1 MPPVKRIL
9 IDLEKLKN
17 RYVGLGEVS
26 SRFAKALQPHAKG
39 LLEEGISIYLLVPP
53 SYKNHFGKE
62 FHYITTNFLN
72 KRFPALLPEF
82 DLWHAIHQ
90 TSSYVPYYSK
100 TKYLLTIHDLNFIHE
115 KQGHKVDKYKN
126 DLQRKIDRATAIT
139 TISDFTKKE
148 VFQYLRVNDPSIIT
162 IRNGVA
168 DPMEIQPSRPAKVS
182 NNESFLF
189 HLSAISRKKNTD
201 TLVDLMKVLP
211 EKKLVVAGTWRS
223 KYAKRILERI
233 RQEKITNIITLNQP
247 NESEK
252 AWLYAH
258 CEAFLFPSLFEGFGL
273 PVIEAMYCGKPVFAS
288 THSSLPEIGSDK
300 VVYWEHFDP
309 LYMKEMLLTKLTDYK
324 QQVTRAAA
332 LRSYAESFSWE
343 ETILRYIALYK
354 NILAAPDSQ

>member
-26 SRFAKALQPHAKG
+26 SRFAKALQPHAKS
-39 LLEEGISIYLLVPP
+39 LLEEGISIYLLVP
-53 SYKNHFGKE
+53 SAYKNQFGKE

-115 KQGHKVDKYKN
+115 KQGNKVDKYKN
-126 DLQRKIDRATAIT
+126 GLQRKIDRTSAIT

-148 VFQYLRVNDPSIIT
+148 VYQYLKVPDPSILT

-168 DPMEIQPSRPAKVS
+168 DPMEIQPSRPAKLTS
-182 NNESFLF
+182 DQPFLF
-189 HLSAISRKKNTD
+189 HLAAITRKKNTEA
-201 TLVDLMKVLP
+201 LLDLMKTLP
-211 EKKLVVAGTWRS
+211 GKKLVMAGTWHS
-223 KYAKRILERI
+223 KYAKHILERI
-233 RQEKITNIITLNQP
+233 ARENIENIITLNQP

-288 THSSLPEIGSDK
+288 RHSSLPEIGSDK
-300 VVYWEHFDP
+300 VCYWDHFDP
-309 LYMKEMLLTKLTDYK
+309 MYMKEMLLKGLNDYNR
-324 QQVTRAAA
+324 QPGRAAE
-332 LRSYAESFSWE
+332 LRSYAASFSWE

-354 NILAAPDSQ
+354 SLLKTAQ

>member
-26 SRFAKALQPHAKG
+26 SRFAKALQPHAKS
-39 LLEEGISIYLLVPP
+39 LRKDGISIYLLVPS
-53 SYKNHFGKE
+53 SYKNQFGKD

-126 DLQRKIDRATAIT
+126 GLQRKIDRAAAIT
-139 TISDFTKKE
+139 TISDFTQKE
-148 VFQYLRVNDPSIIT
+148 VYQYLKIADPSILT

-168 DPMEIQPSRPAKVS
+168 DPMQVESSRPAKLS
-182 NNESFLF
+182 SDEPFLF
-189 HLSAISRKKNTD
+189 HLAAITRKKNTEALLD
-201 TLVDLMKVLP
+201 VMKVLP
-211 EKKLVVAGTWRS
+211 EKKLVIAGTWRS
-223 KYAKRILERI
+223 KYAKHILERI
-233 RQEKITNIITLNQP
+233 HQEKITNIITLDQP

-288 THSSLPEIGSDK
+288 RHSSLPEIGSDK
-300 VVYWEHFDP
+300 VFYWDQFDP
-309 LYMKEMLLTKLTDYK
+309 SYMKEVLLAGLTDHNR
-324 QQVTRAAA
+324 QINRPAE
-332 LRSYAESFSWE
+332 LRSYAASFSWE
-343 ETILRYIALYK
+343 ETILRYIALYRRLLK
-354 NILAAPDSQ
+354 TAP